1 MPSAVHGS
9 VAAVAV
15 PVREPLLV
23 LAPQKKQRHPL
34 AGKLL
39 VHLGPHR
46 HRAGRLPLGLGRRKQ
61 EPCQVLVAGFFR
73 QGPHQPR
80 RFGPVQVFADR
91 RAADADRKGDLPNV
105 YTMLPTEPKHFS
117 DLAHV
122 DGFP

>member
-1 MPSAVHGS
+1 LP
-9 VAAVAV
+9 
-15 PVREPLLV
+15 
-23 LAPQKKQRHPL
+23 
-34 AGKLL
+34 
-39 VHLGPHR
+39 GP
-46 HRAGRLPLGLGRRKQ
+46 RR
-61 EPCQVLVAGFFR
+61 GFLR
-73 QGPHQPR
+73 KGHTSP